1 MFHHFESFWSIL
13 VWKVGLLGMFHIG
26 KYFGTNFVV
35 FFLPSQICSVNVVNV
50 GLVGGCSKNVSLC
63 QVVLVNS
70 VRWVILFYFPRSV
83 QSIWSMLVW

>member
-13 VWKVGLLGMFHIG
+13 VWKVGVLGMFYIG
-26 KYFGTNFVV
+26 RYFGTNFVV

-63 QVVLVNS
+63 QVVLVNF
-70 VRWVILFYFPRSV
+70 VH
-83 QSIWSMLVW
+83 